1 MKTLLA
7 PSVLS
12 ANFAKLREQLQEV
25 EASGAQWIH
34 LDIMDGH
41 YVPNLTFGP
50 FIVQAIRECTRLP
63 LDAHLMVTDPELY
76 IEPLAKAGVN
86 NITVHWETGPHLDML
101 VRKSQSHGCSA
112 GVALNPATPV
122 ETLDVI
128 LPMLDLVL
136 VMAVNP
142 GFGGQPHIPYAMDKV
157 RKLRQKINATGKD
170 IHLEVDGGI
179 KLDNVQN
186 ALNAGANVFV
196 AGSAIFGSPDIS
208 KTCREFLNAIT
219 PKA

>member
-50 FIVQAIRECTRLP
+50 FIVKAIRECTRLP
-63 LDAHLMVTDPELY
+63 LDAHLMVTNPDLY

-86 NITVHWETGPHLDML
+86 NITVHWEADPHLDML
-101 VRKSQSHGCSA
+101 VRKIQSLGCGA

-122 ETLDVI
+122 EELDVI

-142 GFGGQPHIPYAMDKV
+142 GFGGQSHIPYAIDKI
-157 RKLRQKINATGKD
+157 RKLRQMIDATGKD

-186 ALNAGANVFV
+186 ALNAGANVIV
-196 AGSAIFGSPDIS
+196 AGSAIFGSSDIG

-219 PKA
+219 PQA